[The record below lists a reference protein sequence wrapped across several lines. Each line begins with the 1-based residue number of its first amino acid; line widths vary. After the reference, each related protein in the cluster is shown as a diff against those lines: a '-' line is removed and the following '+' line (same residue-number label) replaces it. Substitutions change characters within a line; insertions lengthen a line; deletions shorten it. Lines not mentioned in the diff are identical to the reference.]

1 MFYHTIQKMKKIF
14 LVTLIVF
21 TLFALISCD
30 SANDIIKG
38 TSADIINSEASI
50 SLEEFNKIETG
61 MTYQEICDIV
71 GGKGTLSSSVDVG
84 LGGEYKTEIYQ
95 WTGSGS
101 IGANANVTLQG
112 GKVISKAQIGLK

>member
-1 MFYHTIQKMKKIF
+1 MKKFF

-21 TLFALISCD
+21 TLFALNGCD

-50 SLEEFNKIETG
+50 SLDEFNKIETG
-61 MTYQEICDIV
+61 MSYKEICDIV
-71 GGKGTLSSSVDVG
+71 GGEGTLSSSVDVG
-84 LGGEYKTEIYQ
+84 IGEEYKTEIYQ

-101 IGANANVTLQG
+101 IGANANVTFQG
-112 GKVISKAQIGLK
+112 GQVISKAQIGLK

>member
-1 MFYHTIQKMKKIF
+1 MKKIF
-14 LVTLIVF
+14 LVTLIIFV
-21 TLFALISCD
+21 LFAFIGCD

-38 TSADIINSEASI
+38 SSADIINSEASI

-61 MTYQEICDIV
+61 MSYKEICDIV
-71 GGKGTLSSSVDVG
+71 GGEGTLSSSVDVG
-84 LGGEYKTEIYQ
+84 IGEEYKTEIYQ